1 MYTRQTW
8 VDLVTDADAAHMN
21 RIEDAL
27 AIPVVGDGVADDQPV
42 LQTFVNLVSAAG
54 GGYCNVAPGMTCLL
68 ASTLTIPAN
77 VKLEMNGSQIKK
89 KSTMT
94 TAAINVTGSSVSIV
108 NLKLDG
114 NKAGGATGEGITW
127 AGFGGQLVNSQITNC
142 RVHGVISTGSLT
154 ARNTTSSGH
163 GSVLG
168 DASGFFASGSGL
180 IVTDALCVGNNNTQS
195 GVLLNTTATGCH
207 VDGTFNRNALAGVW
221 VYKGN
226 AGTSTIIIADD
237 NDYQN
242 VTADQGVAGIAIT
255 DWKFGMIIASNQGVT
270 GVVTSG
276 SSVEFKGC
284 SRFQCGTII
293 TRGGGGYG
301 LALASGDGIGG
312 TGFGTSDSSFGNV
325 ICDNTGAFDTDPG
338 VTLQYGC
345 KRNHFASVSV
355 RGHSRAI
362 TISEETAPVG
372 NDNNTFA
379 VVDAANCPYGV
390 IDIRG
395 GNYNTFGRITARDC
409 GNADP
414 TIIKG
419 IIGVRRHDS
428 LGGGYSRGNTF
439 GFLDYKDTRT
449 SGAALT
455 GRALC
460 LVWFDSTE
468 SGNRVLDG
476 IARDADT
483 DVIDENGNNSA
494 TLRPMQRN
502 ALVTSFEEA
511 TWSGGTANSTAGQFV
526 EGTSG
531 RRLVSSTTFS
541 ANSFRNTFA
550 LDLSGMGNDE
560 WFRVFVNVE
569 NVSDKHASTPL
580 LFRFADSTE
589 ANYFQYSPPPQA
601 ILKNGPMYL
610 YMRKG
615 SFVASGTPNWASI
628 ARISFYTG
636 SAAANTFALTLDNLE
651 RIYPDRYSKHIGGI
665 LPYGMPV
672 GSGDMLVATGK
683 GWINDAG
690 TWKSATYA

>member
-395 GNYNTFGRITARDC
+395 GNYNTFGRIVGRDC
-409 GNADP
+409 GNARPDDL
-414 TIIKG
+414 KG
-419 IIGVRRHDS
+419 MIGVRRHES
-428 LGGGYSRGNTF
+428 LAGAIPAG
-439 GFLDYKDTRT
+439 TR
-449 SGAALT
+449 SG
-455 GRALC
+455 
-460 LVWFDSTE
+460 
-468 SGNRVLDG
+468 
-476 IARDADT
+476 
-483 DVIDENGNNSA
+483 
-494 TLRPMQRN
+494 
-502 ALVTSFEEA
+502 
-511 TWSGGTANSTAGQFV
+511 
-526 EGTSG
+526 
-531 RRLVSSTTFS
+531 SSTTRTPGLPPTGRS
-541 ANSFRNTFA
+541 RW
-550 LDLSGMGNDE
+550 SG
-560 WFRVFVNVE
+560 
-569 NVSDKHASTPL
+569 STAPS
-580 LFRFADSTE
+580 RET
-589 ANYFQYSPPPQA
+589 
-601 ILKNGPMYL
+601 
-610 YMRKG
+610 R
-615 SFVASGTPNWASI
+615 
-628 ARISFYTG
+628 
-636 SAAANTFALTLDNLE
+636 
-651 RIYPDRYSKHIGGI
+651 
-665 LPYGMPV
+665 
-672 GSGDMLVATGK
+672 
-683 GWINDAG
+683 
-690 TWKSATYA
+690 